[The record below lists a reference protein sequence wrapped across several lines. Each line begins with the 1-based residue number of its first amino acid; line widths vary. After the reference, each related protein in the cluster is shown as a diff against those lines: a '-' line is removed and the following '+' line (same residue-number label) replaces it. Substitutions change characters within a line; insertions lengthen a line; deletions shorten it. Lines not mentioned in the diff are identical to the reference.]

1 MTDRKPQ
8 EIAAKAQG
16 LTLFAFDR
24 IGNEVAFWECEACGA
39 GFGSLYSGFW
49 CRNCGSVFKNPQ
61 RYAGSKMRMA
71 VFKPGEKITVSIPE
85 NMLAACKI
93 SGRRRDDRSA

>member
-1 MTDRKPQ
+1 MTDRELLGMSEPQ

-39 GFGSLYSGFW
+39 GVFSLYSGFW

-61 RYAGSKMRMA
+61 RYAGSKLRMA

-85 NMLAACKI
+85 NMLLHA
-93 SGRRRDDRSA
+93 R